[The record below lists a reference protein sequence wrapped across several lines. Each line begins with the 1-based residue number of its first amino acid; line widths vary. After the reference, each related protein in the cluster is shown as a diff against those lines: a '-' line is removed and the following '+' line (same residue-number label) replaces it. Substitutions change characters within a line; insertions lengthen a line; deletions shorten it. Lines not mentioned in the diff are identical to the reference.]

1 LRGTEPARFV
11 PRSMQLSILYHKEFL
26 MGKQIKI
33 FFVTD
38 IHGSN
43 TCYRKYLN
51 ALKAYGVD
59 VGILLG
65 DLTGKVLVPLIEKA
79 GGGWETTLMGQYTE
93 ISTQDELDKLKKT
106 IELMGYYWVH
116 QTMDE
121 YKVCKA
127 EPKKID
133 QLFKELVLQR
143 MKEWMALADE
153 RLKGT
158 PYKVYMAPGNDDYFE
173 IDKIIEDSSA
183 IVNCNNKNV
192 MLGEHE
198 MVTFCYANPT
208 PWNTPREKPDEE
220 LEPMLEQLVGMV
232 KDKSN
237 AIFNFHAPPYG
248 FALDLAPELDENLT
262 QAADRKIHVGS
273 KAVAKMIEKYQPLIG
288 LHGHIHESRGVQKIR
303 KTTIFNPGSEYS
315 EGILKGVVIVLE
327 KGKVKDYVFTNG

>member
-1 LRGTEPARFV
+1 
-11 PRSMQLSILYHKEFL
+11 
-26 MGKQIKI
+26 MGKQTKI

-51 ALKAYGVD
+51 ALKVYNVD

-65 DLTGKVLVPLIEKA
+65 DLTGKVLVPLIEKV

-93 ISTQDELDKLKKT
+93 VSTQDELEKLKKT
-106 IELMGYYWVH
+106 IELMGYYWTH

-121 YKVCKA
+121 YKALKA
-127 EPKKID
+127 EPKMID
-133 QLFKELVLQR
+133 ELFKELVLQR

-153 RLKGT
+153 RLKDT

-173 IDKIIEDSSA
+173 IDAIIEDSSA

-192 MLGEHE
+192 MLGDHE
-198 MVTFCYANPT
+198 MITFCYANPT

-220 LEPMLEQLVGMV
+220 LEPMLEELVSKV
-232 KDKSN
+232 QDRSN

-248 FALDLAPELDENLT
+248 FGLDLAPELDENLT

-273 KAVAKMIEKYQPLIG
+273 KAVAKMIEKYQPLLG

-303 KTTIFNPGSEYS
+303 KTTIINPGSEYS
-315 EGILKGVVIVLE
+315 EGILKGVVLVLE
-327 KGKVKDYVFTNG
+327 KGKVKDYIFTNG

>member
-1 LRGTEPARFV
+1 
-11 PRSMQLSILYHKEFL
+11 

-51 ALKAYGVD
+51 ALKVYNVD

-65 DLTGKVLVPLIEKA
+65 DLTGKVLVPLIEKS
-79 GGGWETTLMGQYTE
+79 GGWETTLMGQYTE
-93 ISTQDELDKLKKT
+93 VFSNEELDKLKKT
-106 IELMGYYWVH
+106 IEMMGYYWVH
-116 QTMDE
+116 QTKEE
-121 YKVCKA
+121 YTSYKA

-133 QLFKELVLQR
+133 ELFKELVLQR
-143 MKEWMALADE
+143 MKEWIALADE
-153 RLKGT
+153 RLVGT

-183 IVNCNNKNV
+183 IVNCNNKNAMV
-192 MLGEHE
+192 GDHE
-198 MVTFCYANPT
+198 MVTFSYANPT

-220 LEPMLEQLVGMV
+220 LEPMLEELVATV
-232 KDKSN
+232 KDKGN

-248 FALDLAPELDENLT
+248 FGLDLAPELDANLT

-273 KAVAKMIEKYQPLIG
+273 RAVAKMIEKYQPLLG

-303 KTTIFNPGSEYS
+303 KTTIINPGSEYS
-315 EGILKGVVIVLE
+315 EGILKGVVLVLE
-327 KGKVKDYVFTNG
+327 KGKVKDYIFTNG